1 MIKTLFLKVVNMSI
15 TASLAILA
23 VMAVRWLLRKQ
34 PKIYS
39 YVLWSIVLFRL
50 LCPYSISFD
59 ASVFN
64 ALPPAQTT
72 NGQIEYYINQPVDF
86 SDTRQETPGD
96 ETVVPDIVIA
106 DRLAIN
112 TPQQLNPQE
121 NIIVKNELN
130 TIDFVNILAVLWIF
144 GAIYILLNNFISLY
158 EIHQILKTSTH
169 LRWNIYSNDII
180 PTAFITGLINPKI
193 FIPANLDSVQQK
205 YILLHEETHIKR
217 KDYFFKILAF
227 SALSVHWFNPLVWVA
242 YKMAESDMEM
252 SCDEAVIKQ
261 LGKMEKAE
269 YSQTL
274 LNISMPKPKQ
284 AAMHLAFGEGETKER
299 IINIL
304 NYKAPAFKYIAI
316 AVSCIIMCAVLFL
329 TNPVSTAYRQI
340 GIKEKD
346 ISTAVFVSGEKYL
359 QLPAVTN
366 STVTENLKK
375 IKLTAAE
382 DETNIEKGPHFIFVS
397 TSENKYYINFNEDFT
412 KIWVLADNYSNSGKV
427 FTVDKPEIF
436 KGIIT
441 ENIEANWDNNNAVIS
456 DTVFWINPNM
466 QDREIMW
473 EAANKY
479 LSNKFGDAD
488 FFISGIQICTAE
500 NTPDL
505 QYEDTFEYKTDIFND
520 YNYIVKVEY
529 YLSTTNLTTQSIIIY
544 VKQIND
550 SNYLIVGA
558 YDCNNIPDRAPD
570 GSFTEIVE
578 YAKEIPYSEILV
590 KNHTMTLGIKE
601 TITEGKNGLCVEK
614 VKLHYDEN
622 HNIIKEEILDSTVLY
637 ESHPQEAHYGIVWNG
652 QVITSGTGKLVW
664 PTATGY
670 VSRGFVGQYPSHN
683 GIDIAAP
690 MDTYIYAA
698 DNGVVTKALYT
709 NVGYGIYCIIE
720 HGGYQTLYA
729 HCSELLVSVGQ
740 EVQQG
745 QVIAKMGATGNATGV
760 NLHFEVKAGNIR
772 QDPYHWF

>member
-39 YVLWSIVLFRL
+39 YILWSIVLFRL

-86 SDTRQETPGD
+86 SDTRQEIPGD

-112 TPQQLNPQE
+112 TPQQLNIQE

-144 GAIYILLNNFISLY
+144 GTIYILLNNFISLY

-261 LGKMEKAE
+261 LGNMEKAE

-375 IKLTAAE
+375 IKLTATE

-397 TSENKYYINFNEDFT
+397 TNENKYYINFNEDFT

-441 ENIEANWDNNNAVIS
+441 DNINANWDKNSAVIS
-456 DTVFWINPNM
+456 DTVFWHEADADVISIAY
-466 QDREIMW
+466 R
-473 EAANKY
+473 AANKY
-479 LSNKFGDAD
+479 LQHLTDETEVLLSEVQGCLAGENATFDYPDYLYSNYDYVAKAD
-488 FFISGIQICTAE
+488 YYHWKASDQ
-500 NTPDL
+500 
-505 QYEDTFEYKTDIFND
+505 TD
-520 YNYIVKVEY
+520 
-529 YLSTTNLTTQSIIIY
+529 SIILYI
-544 VKQIND
+544 KKIND
-550 SNYLIVGA
+550 NHYEIIGSYNA
-558 YDCNNIPDRAPD
+558 NDIPNRLPD
-570 GSFTEIVE
+570 GYSTKTMEFI
-578 YAKEIPYSEILV
+578 KEIPYNSITVKDDNMQLGTSKIVSE
-590 KNHTMTLGIKE
+590 GR
-601 TITEGKNGLCVEK
+601 NGLCIEK
-614 VKLHYDEN
+614 VKIHYDEKN
-622 HNIIKEEILDSTVLY
+622 NIIKEELLETTVLC
-637 ESHPQEAHYGIVWNG
+637 ESQPHSTHIGTVWNG
-652 QVITSGTGKLVW
+652 TVITGGTGKLVW
-664 PTATGY
+664 PTAAGRIT
-670 VSRGFVGQYPSHN
+670 RGFVGQYPSHN
-683 GIDIAAP
+683 GIDVAAP
-690 MDTYIYAA
+690 IGTYIYAA
-698 DNGVVTKALYT
+698 DSGVVTKALYT

-745 QVIAKMGATGNATGV
+745 QVIARMGATGNATGV
-760 NLHFEVKAGNIR
+760 NLHFEVKKGDTRYN
-772 QDPYHWF
+772 PYNWF